1 MQSVCVCLRE
11 SVRMCVFA
19 CGHVRLLYGALEVN
33 VCGCVC
39 VCVCMSLQMCVFVF
53 CVCVCVCVCMS

>member
-39 VCVCMSLQMCVFVF
+39 VCVHVFTN
-53 CVCVCVCVCMS
+53 VCVCVCVCMS

>member
-53 CVCVCVCVCMS
+53 VCVCVCVCMS